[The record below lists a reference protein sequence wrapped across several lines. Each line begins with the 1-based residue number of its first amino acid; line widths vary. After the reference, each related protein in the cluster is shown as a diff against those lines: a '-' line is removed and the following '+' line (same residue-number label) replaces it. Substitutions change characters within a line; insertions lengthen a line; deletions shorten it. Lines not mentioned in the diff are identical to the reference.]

1 MKKGKF
7 KRVINS
13 SSLEVV
19 LSLTES
25 GTGVGILPERV
36 AALSNSRLEKSKK
49 NQKIFM
55 DKICLIYRP
64 ESKKI
69 LAIEALLH
77 TIEENLKK
85 TKGSGR

>member
-1 MKKGKF
+1 MKKNKF

-25 GTGVGILPERV
+25 GAGVGILPGRV
-36 AALSNSRLEKSKK
+36 AALCHAKLEKSKNNPK
-49 NQKIFM
+49 TFM
-55 DKICLIYRP
+55 DKMCLIYRP

-69 LAIEALLH
+69 LAMEALIRV
-77 TIEENLKK
+77 IEENLKNK
-85 TKGSGR
+85 L